1 MTAFILRRLVAV
13 VPLSLLVATL
23 VFSLIHLIPGD
34 PVEMMLG
41 DGAQRA
47 DIESLRHEM
56 GLDRPLVEQYLRF
69 MSGLARGDMGES
81 IHFRKPVVDLLWQHY
96 PATLQLAFVGMIVAL
111 LIAIPLGIFAALQ
124 RNRMLDHFARLISLL
139 GVSMPNFWLGP
150 MLILLFSIHFDL
162 FPVSGRGGIRSFVLP
177 AVTLGTA
184 LAGMLTRMIRSSVG
198 EELHKAYLVTAM
210 AKGLSLPW
218 AVIRHTVKN
227 AAMPVVTV
235 IGLQFGS
242 LLTGAIIT
250 ETIFAWPGVGRL
262 LIQGIRMRDY
272 PLVQGGVLVMAMT
285 YIMIN
290 LATDLVYAML
300 DPRVRPS

>member
-218 AVIRHTVKN
+218 AVIKHTVKN